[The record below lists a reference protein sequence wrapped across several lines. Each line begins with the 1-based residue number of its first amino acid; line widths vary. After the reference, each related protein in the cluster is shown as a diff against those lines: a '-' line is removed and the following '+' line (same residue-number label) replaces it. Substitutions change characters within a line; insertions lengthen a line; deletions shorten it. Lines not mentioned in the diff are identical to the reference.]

1 MKMAVYIQQE
11 LRWLAIVTQEPVL
24 MEAFKNGLDVHSQI
38 TCQIKGFNYNLFEDI
53 RNYKRE
59 TIKETRHH
67 IQQIINIWSN
77 TPECLYI
84 LKTYNMKEINSN
96 TIPSLAN
103 AFESLRKEMKS
114 IVFGKWIAELKSHS
128 KQGNLSV

>member
-24 MEAFKNGLDVHSQI
+24 IEAFKKGLDVHSQI
-38 TCQIKGFNYNLFEDI
+38 TCQIKGFTYHLFEDI

-59 TIKETRHH
+59 TLKETQHH
-67 IQQIINIWSN
+67 IKQLINKWSD

-84 LKTYNMKEINSN
+84 LKIYNMKELNST
-96 TIPSLAN
+96 TIPTLAN
-103 AFESLRKEMKS
+103 AFELLRKEMKS
-114 IVFGKWIAELKSHS
+114 IVFGKWIAEFKSHS